1 MLKQTSIQTKK
12 HRLKIIKQGQNRSI
26 LCGRNKETKT
36 KKLELKFLGTI
47 MRAHT

>member
-1 MLKQTSIQTKK
+1 MLKQTSIHTKK

-36 KKLELKFLGTI
+36 KKLELEFLGTI